1 MELDEGVAAMDNHRR
16 LASPCRLPTAVHR
29 CLHLFAAV
37 HCYTAVYR
45 CPLLFTAV
53 HRCPYPHPAVQTCV
67 RDDST
72 GLFWSTLCAPAPP
85 APPLL
90 PPATSAMLA
99 CNNPLASTALQSLV
113 SVSFHT
119 PVMSDGVHG
128 WAFVGVG
135 AWVYVCVCV

>member
-1 MELDEGVAAMDNHRR
+1 MFKWFF
-16 LASPCRLPTAVHR
+16 S
-29 CLHLFAAV
+29 
-37 HCYTAVYR
+37 
-45 CPLLFTAV
+45 PLL
-53 HRCPYPHPAVQTCV
+53 PPQTCA

-72 GLFWSTLCAPAPP
+72 GLYWSTLCAPAPP

-90 PPATSAMLA
+90 PPASSTMMA

-135 AWVYVCVCV
+135 ESFMHTSWNMFLASCW